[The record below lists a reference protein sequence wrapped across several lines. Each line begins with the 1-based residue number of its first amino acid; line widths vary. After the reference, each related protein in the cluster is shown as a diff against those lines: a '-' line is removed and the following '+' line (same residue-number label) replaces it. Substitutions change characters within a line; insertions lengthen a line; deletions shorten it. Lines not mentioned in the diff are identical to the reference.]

1 MKEYSTKDIRNVVLI
16 GSAKSGKTTLSEAM
30 LYEGKVIA
38 RRGTVE
44 DKNTVSDNEEIEKL
58 NQRSIF
64 ATPLY
69 AEFMNNKFNVIDAP
83 GSDDFIGGAVSAF
96 KVCENGILVINAQQG
111 VEVGTDIFA
120 RYAEQYKLPMVVAV
134 NQLDSEKADWEKT
147 LSEMKE
153 TFGHKPIVVQFPVN
167 PGPSFDGFIDV
178 LKMKYYHFK
187 DENGTRED
195 LEIPADLKD
204 EAETLRQELI
214 EKAAEFDDTLME
226 RFFEQ
231 GSLSE
236 DEIREGLSIGIRQGG
251 VLPVFC
257 LSAKKDIGVKRLME
271 FTIKTAVSPAETKS
285 LTKDGNEIECKAEN
299 PTSIFIYKTD
309 VEPHLGEVS
318 YFKVMSGHLTEG
330 MDLENPET
338 GDKERLSA
346 IYAVAGAKKEK
357 VTGLQAGDTGCT
369 VKLRAGKTNV
379 TLSQVGSGISFEH
392 IVFPASKYRCAIK
405 AESQNDETKLG
416 EALTK
421 ISAQDPTIVVEY
433 SKELRQTILSG
444 QGEQHINVCKW
455 RLENEFGVKVVL
467 FAPKIPYRE
476 TITKV
481 ATATYRHKKQ
491 SGGAGQF
498 GEVSILICPIVE
510 GVPFTNKFKID
521 GKDVVLNV
529 KTKEEFD
536 LEWGGRLEFYNC
548 VVGGAIDARFMPA
561 ILKGLND
568 KMTEGPLTGS
578 YARDIRVFVYD
589 GKMHPVDSN
598 EISFILAARNAFKEA
613 FRNAGPKIM
622 EPIYNVEIMTPADY
636 MGACMSD
643 LQNKRAIIEGMSS
656 DKGFSVLKARVP
668 LAELYRY
675 STTLSSLTSGAATF
689 TMTFADYQPV
699 PADVQTKLL
708 AEYAAQEKEE
718 E

>member
-44 DKNTVSDNEEIEKL
+44 DKNTVSDNEEIEKI

-69 AEFMNNKFNVIDAP
+69 AEFMNTKFNVIDAP

-120 RYAEQYKLPMVVAV
+120 RYAEQYKLPLIVAV

-187 DENGTRED
+187 DDNGTRED
-195 LEIPADLKD
+195 LEIPANLMD

-226 RFFEQ
+226 RFFEN
-231 GSLSE
+231 GSLTE
-236 DEIREGLSIGIRQGG
+236 DEIREGLGKGIRQGG
-251 VLPVFC
+251 VLPIFC
-257 LSAKKDIGVKRLME
+257 LSGKKDIGVKRLME
-271 FTIKTAVSPAETKS
+271 FTIKTAISPAETKS
-285 LTKDGNEIECKAEN
+285 ATKDGNVVECKTEN
-299 PTSIFIYKTD
+299 PTSVFIYKTD

-357 VTGLQAGDTGCT
+357 VTGLQAGEIGCT
-369 VKLRAGKTNV
+369 VKLRSGKTNV
-379 TLSQVGSGISFEH
+379 TLSQLGSGIAYEH

-416 EALTK
+416 EALSK
-421 ISAQDPTIVVEY
+421 ISAQDPTIIVEY
-433 SKELRQTILSG
+433 SKELKQTILSG

-455 RLENEFGVKVVL
+455 RLENEFGVKVVM

-622 EPIYNVEIMTPADY
+622 EPIYNVEILTPADY

-643 LQNKRAIIEGMSS
+643 LQNKRALIEGMSS

-699 PADVQTKLL
+699 PGDVQTKLL

>member
-44 DKNTVSDNEEIEKL
+44 DKNTVSDNEEIEKI

-69 AEFMNNKFNVIDAP
+69 AEFMNTKFNVIDAP

-120 RYAEQYKLPMVVAV
+120 RYADQYKLPLIVAV

-147 LSEMKE
+147 IAEMKE
-153 TFGHKPIVVQFPVN
+153 TFGHKPIIVQFPVN

-187 DENGTRED
+187 DDNGTRED
-195 LEIPADLKD
+195 LDIPANLMD

-226 RFFEQ
+226 RFFEN
-231 GSLSE
+231 GSLTE
-236 DEIREGLSIGIRQGG
+236 DEIREGLGKGIRQGG
-251 VLPVFC
+251 VLPIFC
-257 LSAKKDIGVKRLME
+257 LSGKKDIGVKRLME
-271 FTIKTAVSPAETKS
+271 FTIKTAISPAETKS
-285 LTKDGNEIECKAEN
+285 VTKDGNVVECKSEN

-357 VTGLQAGDTGCT
+357 VTGLQAGEIGCT
-369 VKLRAGKTNV
+369 VKLRSGKTNV
-379 TLSQVGSGISFEH
+379 TLSQLGSGIAYEH

-416 EALTK
+416 EALSK
-421 ISAQDPTIVVEY
+421 ISAQDPTIIVEY
-433 SKELRQTILSG
+433 SKELKQTILSG

-455 RLENEFGVKVVL
+455 RLENEFGVKVVM

-643 LQNKRAIIEGMSS
+643 LQNKRALIEGMSS
-656 DKGFSVLKARVP
+656 DKGFSILKARVP

-689 TMTFADYQPV
+689 TMEFADYQPV

>member
-30 LYEGKVIA
+30 LFEGKVIA

-44 DKNTVSDNEEIEKL
+44 DKNTVSDNEEIEKI

-69 AEFMNNKFNVIDAP
+69 AEFMNTKFNVIDAP

-120 RYAEQYKLPMVVAV
+120 RYADKYKLPLIVAV

-147 LSEMKE
+147 IAEMKE
-153 TFGHKPIVVQFPVN
+153 TFGHKPIIVQFPVN

-187 DENGTRED
+187 DDNGTRED
-195 LEIPADLKD
+195 LDIPANLMD

-226 RFFEQ
+226 RFFEN
-231 GSLSE
+231 GSLTE
-236 DEIREGLSIGIRQGG
+236 DEIREGLGKGIRQGG
-251 VLPVFC
+251 VLPIFC
-257 LSAKKDIGVKRLME
+257 LSGKKDIGVKRLME
-271 FTIKTAVSPAETKS
+271 FTIKTAISPAETKFV
-285 LTKDGNEIECKAEN
+285 TKDGNEVECNAGN

-330 MDLENPET
+330 MDLENAET

-357 VTGLQAGDTGCT
+357 VSGLQAGEIGCT

-379 TLSQVGSGISFEH
+379 TLSQLGSGIAYEH

-416 EALTK
+416 EALSK
-421 ISAQDPTIVVEY
+421 ISAQDPTIIVEY
-433 SKELRQTILSG
+433 SKELKQTILSG

-455 RLENEFGVKVVL
+455 RLENEFGVKVVM
-467 FAPKIPYRE
+467 FAPKISYRE

-643 LQNKRAIIEGMSS
+643 LQNKRALIEGMSS

-689 TMTFADYQPV
+689 TMEFADYQPV

>member
-30 LYEGKVIA
+30 LFEGKVIA

-44 DKNTVSDNEEIEKL
+44 DKNTVSDNEEIEKI

-69 AEFMNNKFNVIDAP
+69 AEFMNTKFNVIDAP

-120 RYAEQYKLPMVVAV
+120 RYADKYKLPLIVAV

-147 LSEMKE
+147 IAEMKE
-153 TFGHKPIVVQFPVN
+153 TFGHKPIIVQFPVN

-187 DENGTRED
+187 DDNGTRED
-195 LEIPADLKD
+195 LDIPANLMD

-226 RFFEQ
+226 RFFEN
-231 GSLSE
+231 GSLTE
-236 DEIREGLSIGIRQGG
+236 DEIREGLGKGIRQGG

-257 LSAKKDIGVKRLME
+257 LSGKKDIGVKRLME
-271 FTIKTAVSPAETKS
+271 FTIKTAISPAETKFV
-285 LTKDGNEIECKAEN
+285 TKDGNEVECNAGN

-330 MDLENPET
+330 MDLENAET

-357 VTGLQAGDTGCT
+357 VSGLQAGEIGCT

-379 TLSQVGSGISFEH
+379 TLSQLGSGIAYEH

-416 EALTK
+416 EALSK
-421 ISAQDPTIVVEY
+421 ISAQDPTIIVEY
-433 SKELRQTILSG
+433 SKELKQTILSG

-455 RLENEFGVKVVL
+455 RLENEFGVKVVM

-622 EPIYNVEIMTPADY
+622 EPIYNVEILTPADY

-643 LQNKRAIIEGMSS
+643 LQNKRALIEGMSS

-699 PADVQTKLL
+699 PGDVQTKLL